1 MPFYF
6 LVWTSACI
14 FIFLLGISI
23 GHSLFTLKMRKEE
36 NQKRELE
43 LALLSKR
50 SQVMKESK
58 HLSERLEELIYK
70 VNVKKEIENMTG
82 KKDIS
87 EIQ

>member
-1 MPFYF
+1 MPYYS
-6 LVWTSACI
+6 LVWTVACI

-36 NQKRELE
+36 NKKRELE
-43 LALLSKR
+43 LALLTKH
-50 SQVMKESK
+50 SQVMKERK

-70 VNVKKEIENMTG
+70 VNVKKEIDNIIG

-87 EIQ
+87 

>member
-1 MPFYF
+1 MPYYS
-6 LVWTSACI
+6 LVWTVACI

-36 NQKRELE
+36 NKKRELE
-43 LALLSKR
+43 LALLTKR
-50 SQVMKESK
+50 SQVIKERK

-70 VNVKKEIENMTG
+70 VNVKKEIDNIIG

-87 EIQ
+87 

>member
-1 MPFYF
+1 MPFYS
-6 LVWTSACI
+6 LVWTVACI

-36 NQKRELE
+36 NKKRELE
-43 LALLSKR
+43 LALLTKR

-58 HLSERLEELIYK
+58 HFSERLEELLYK
-70 VNVKKEIENMTG
+70 VNVKKEIDNIIG

-87 EIQ
+87 EMQ